1 MDPAMLSA
9 EEVVRASE
17 RIAPWVHRT
26 PLMTSRSLNDRV
38 GAKVFV
44 KCEQFQRV
52 GAFKFRGACNAI
64 ASLASEERRR
74 GVVTHSS
81 GNHAQALALAA
92 RLHAIPAFIVMPSNA
107 PQVKRNAVIGYGA
120 EVITCQ
126 PNLESRES
134 TAEEVVQETGARFIH
149 PYDDPTIIAGQGTA
163 ALEMLE
169 AVPDLDLLIAPVG
182 GGGLISGTC
191 LAAKQPSRHVAV
203 WGAEPAGADDAWK
216 SKQQG
221 NLILQTNPQTIAD
234 GLRTSLGELTWPFI
248 RDQVEWISRI
258 SEAEIVASMRW
269 AWERMK
275 LLIEPSSA
283 TVLAALEQPDFA
295 PYQGKKVGVILSGGN
310 VDLDHLPWQEPTA

>member
-1 MDPAMLSA
+1 MDPAMLNA

-17 RIAPWVHRT
+17 RIVPWVHRT

-64 ASLASEERRR
+64 ASLASEERSR